1 MAGITNY
8 KLYAWQ
14 EVEMGFVIVTQDC
27 EGGMLD
33 IHDRRPVVLESEDA
47 LRWMAPDT
55 PIEEAVHIAQTRS
68 IPTEGFM
75 WWKVEGG
82 EPGRPE
88 QRWQTSIGANRF
100 ERLKFPV
107 DAPRR
112 FSCSA

>member
-33 IHDRRPVVLESEDA
+33 IHDRRPVVLESDDA

-68 IPTEGFM
+68 IPTERFM

-88 QRWQTSIGANRF
+88 QRWQTSIGANQF

>member
-1 MAGITNY
+1 MECWTFTIAG
-8 KLYAWQ
+8 LL
-14 EVEMGFVIVTQDC
+14 C
-27 EGGMLD
+27 
-33 IHDRRPVVLESEDA
+33 LESADA
-47 LRWMAPDT
+47 LRWMDLKT
-55 PIEEAVHIAQTRS
+55 PVEEAAHIAQSRS

-88 QRWQTSIGANRF
+88 QQWQTSIGADRF